1 MFATDCGFEAEAAER
16 FAHVVI
22 IRMVEVGGQGFGVFP
37 EFVHLDEIG
46 FDRICGEAV
55 GDAARFFVPSG
66 LLERN
71 RGQHGRVPFGLI
83 IETDRS
89 FDGDESHNSPKSRAG
104 SSGRS
109 ER

>member
-1 MFATDCGFEAEAAER
+1 MFATDCGLEAETSKR
-16 FAHVVI
+16 LAHVVI

-37 EFVHLDEIG
+37 EFVDLNEIG

-55 GDAARFFVPSG
+55 GDASRLFVPSG
-66 LLERN
+66 LLKRN

-83 IETDRS
+83 IESDRC
-89 FDGDESHNSPKSRAG
+89 FDGDESHSSPKSRAG

>member
-1 MFATDCGFEAEAAER
+1 MFATDSGFEAETSKR
-16 FAHVVI
+16 LAHVVI
-22 IRMVEVGGQGFGVFP
+22 IRMVEVGSQGFGVFP

-55 GDAARFFVPSG
+55 DDAARFFVPSG

-71 RGQHGRVPFGLI
+71 RGQHRRIPFGLI
-83 IETDRS
+83 IESDRS
-89 FDGDESHNSPKSRAG
+89 FDGDESHSSPKSRAG